1 MATLKE
7 VALRYSPLANEQD
20 REIGESGEVNTD
32 NEIVENKGKAM
43 STESIARSSN
53 YISIGLQAC
62 AADITRNILE
72 ANSVTSLPLS
82 PLDST
87 AVKTSAFSG
96 TNRKLSLNE
105 CSSKLFDSPP
115 RKTSVPF
122 ASDRKFSL
130 HDISGPIKASS
141 SSSRKTS
148 LSLGLDRKISLGDC
162 NNHFVTTSRKTS
174 VSVDTD
180 RKISLNDSISSVSCR
195 ICLDGEIPG
204 EQLFNPCLCTGSAS
218 HVHITCLK
226 KWLMTSG
233 SSVCELCL
241 YELDVG
247 WKTTSMWKAL
257 KELSNVR
264 MTNRKICWALLVSIA
279 ALTLPLFCICVFVL
293 DDEDLRLQ
301 LSKPASMA
309 VSYGVILISCAAYLT
324 LLFMV
329 AYLTWKW
336 DFCPSTTRCHFPTEI
351 EIRVE
356 SLEERLKR
364 GRTRRNGYYRNTT
377 PILSHEENDGDSR
390 NFGVMDQYWMNGAG
404 YI

>member
-7 VALRYSPLANEQD
+7 VALLYSPL
-20 REIGESGEVNTD
+20 STD
-32 NEIVENKGKAM
+32 HRNEIEEKTDDEIMEYKGCTM
-43 STESIARSSN
+43 STESISRSSN
-53 YISIGLQAC
+53 CTSIGLHAC
-62 AADITRNILE
+62 AVDIRRNVLE
-72 ANSVTSLPLS
+72 ANSITSLPSSLLETS
-82 PLDST
+82 S
-87 AVKTSAFSG
+87 VKTSALSG
-96 TNRKLSLNE
+96 TNRKLSLNDS
-105 CSSKLFDSPP
+105 SSKLFDSPN
-115 RKTSVPF
+115 RKASIPF
-122 ASDRKFSL
+122 DIGRKISL
-130 HDISGPIKASS
+130 HDISVPPKTSY
-141 SSSRKTS
+141 SSRKSS
-148 LSLGLDRKISLGDC
+148 LPVGVDRKISLGDC
-162 NNHFVTTSRKTS
+162 NSLITSSRKTS
-174 VSVDTD
+174 LAFDQD
-180 RKISLNDSISSVSCR
+180 RKISLNDSISSVTCR

-204 EQLFNPCLCTGSAS
+204 EQLVNPCLCTGSAS

-233 SSVCELCL
+233 SNICELCQ

-247 WKTTSMWKAL
+247 WKSTSMWKAL

-264 MTNRKICWALLVSIA
+264 MTNRKICWALLVSIS
-279 ALTLPLFCICVFVL
+279 ALTLPLFCICIFVL

-301 LSKPASMA
+301 LSQPASIA

-336 DFCPSTTRCHFPTEI
+336 DFCPSMSRCHFPTEI

-364 GRTRRNGYYRNTT
+364 GRTRRDGYYSNAT
-377 PILSHEENDGDSR
+377 PILNHDGNGEDGR
-390 NFGVMDQYWMNGAG
+390 NGGFMDPYWMNGGG